1 MRFLIADDHRLV
13 LDAVASMLQAHWPKC
28 EIVTVTNATDAKE
41 RLDAGTPFDLVLL
54 DLQMPGVNGI
64 LDIGKLMRGNA
75 SRYAVLSGFVG
86 QRESLQLMK
95 DGASGIIPKAMP
107 AGSMIAA
114 VQLMLSGQRFAPAD
128 LPVCDGAGANLTER
142 EMDVLR
148 RLHQGEANKEIARS
162 LGIQETTV
170 KLHLRSLATKLDAR
184 NRTEIVIKSL
194 KGNFL

>member
-1 MRFLIADDHRLV
+1 MIFLIADDHRLV
-13 LDAVASMLQAHWPKC
+13 LDAVASMLQTHWPEC
-28 EIVTVTNATDAKE
+28 ETVTVTNATDAKVQ
-41 RLDAGTPFDLVLL
+41 LDAGTLFDLVLL
-54 DLQMPGVNGI
+54 DLQMPGINGV
-64 LDIGKLMRGNA
+64 LDIGRLMRGNA

-114 VQLMLSGQRFAPAD
+114 VQLILSGQRFAPSD
-128 LPVCDGAGANLTER
+128 LPVLDGAGANLTER
-142 EMDVLR
+142 ELDVLR
-148 RLHQGEANKEIARS
+148 RLHEGGSNKEIARN

-170 KLHLRSLATKLDAR
+170 KLHLRSLATKLNAR

-194 KGNFL
+194 KANFL